1 MSQLEDAYF
10 TRFRKFRDTCPA
22 TDPDPGSW
30 RRAQIKW
37 GRITSPG
44 LDKIWEAAIPEA
56 LKAGDMEALHAAFF
70 QSVRI
75 LLLPGAA
82 GGCDHCTNFWHL
94 LDAAVT
100 EGTAELRR
108 ILPASLGK
116 ASNGHSM
123 LVNGVNLLLCLLHG
137 PEVPFDQEA
146 VMNKAEKFTQTKHP
160 LWERSVVACLLAL
173 LRRDMERF
181 SQSLEDVRRSF
192 GREQCAKY
200 MRLQC
205 LNGYGLAVLAHDLLP
220 EEDFQRVRLPEG
232 PSFSPTYLQW
242 RLSLPELPKRL
253 YFTYPE
259 DLDMMNRA
267 IAHPLIVQR
276 IYQPYAGSENPYL
289 SAKDRREWHLDG
301 EGMLEELLAEL

>member
-1 MSQLEDAYF
+1 MSQLEEAYF
-10 TRFRKFRDTCPA
+10 TRFRKFRDTCQA
-22 TDPDPGSW
+22 RDPDLEKW
-30 RRAQIKW
+30 RRVQIKW
-37 GRITSPG
+37 ASITSQG

-82 GGCDHCTNFWHL
+82 GGCDHCSDFWHL

-108 ILPASLGK
+108 VLPASLGK
-116 ASNGHSM
+116 ASNGHPM
-123 LVNGVNLLLCLLHG
+123 LVNGMNLLLCLLHG
-137 PEVPFDQEA
+137 PEVSFDQEA
-146 VMNKAEKFTQTKHP
+146 AMNKAEKFTKTKHP

-192 GREQCAKY
+192 GRERCEKY

-232 PSFSPTYLQW
+232 PSFSRAYLQW

-253 YFTYPE
+253 YLTYPE
-259 DLDMMNRA
+259 DLDMVNQA
-267 IAHPLIVQR
+267 LAHPLIVQR
-276 IYQPYAGSENPYL
+276 VYQPYAGSENPL
-289 SAKDRREWHLDG
+289 FSAKDRREWYLDG
-301 EGMLEELLAEL
+301 EGMLEELIMEL

>member
-1 MSQLEDAYF
+1 MSQLEEAYF
-10 TRFRKFRDTCPA
+10 TRFRKFRDTCQA
-22 TDPDPGSW
+22 RDPDLEKW
-30 RRAQIKW
+30 RRVQIKW
-37 GRITSPG
+37 ASITSQG

-56 LKAGDMEALHAAFF
+56 LKGGDMETLHAVFF
-70 QSVRI
+70 QSTRT
-75 LLLPGAA
+75 LLLPGNV
-82 GGCDHCTNFWHL
+82 GGCDHCTNCWRL

-108 ILPASLGK
+108 VLPASLGK
-116 ASNGHSM
+116 ASNGHPM
-123 LVNGVNLLLCLLHG
+123 LVNGMNLLLCLLHG
-137 PEVPFDQEA
+137 PEVSFDQEA
-146 VMNKAEKFTQTKHP
+146 AMNKAEKFTQTKHP

-173 LRRDMERF
+173 LHRDIERF
-181 SQSLEDVRRSF
+181 SRSLEDVRRSF

-232 PSFSPTYLQW
+232 PSFSSAYLQW
-242 RLSLPELPKRL
+242 RLALEELPKRL

-267 IAHPLIVQR
+267 LAHPLAVQR
-276 IYQPYAGSENPYL
+276 IHQPYAGSENPLLSSKRQEWYL
-289 SAKDRREWHLDG
+289 DE

>member
-1 MSQLEDAYF
+1 MSQLKEAYF
-10 TRFRKFRDTCPA
+10 TCFRKFRDTSQA
-22 TDPDPGSW
+22 RDPDPEKW
-30 RRAQIKW
+30 RRVQIKW
-37 GRITSPG
+37 AHITSRG

-56 LKAGDMEALHAAFF
+56 LKVGDMEALHAAFF

-75 LLLPGAA
+75 LLLPGVA
-82 GGCDHCTNFWHL
+82 GGCDHCSDFWHL

-116 ASNGHSM
+116 ASNGHPM
-123 LVNGVNLLLCLLHG
+123 LVNGMNLLLCLLHG
-137 PEVPFDQEA
+137 PEVSFDQEA
-146 VMNKAEKFTQTKHP
+146 AMNKAEKFTQTKHP

-173 LRRDMERF
+173 LRRDIERF
-181 SQSLEDVRRSF
+181 SRSLEDVRRSF
-192 GREQCAKY
+192 GRERCAKY

-232 PSFSPTYLQW
+232 PSFSSAYLQW
-242 RLSLPELPKRL
+242 RLALEELPKRL

-267 IAHPLIVQR
+267 LAHPLAVQR
-276 IYQPYAGSENPYL
+276 IYQPYAGSENPHL
-289 SAKDRREWHLDG
+289 FAKDRREWYLDE